1 MAGPAGEPTPPI
13 ASEAYFCEHDVNE
26 LAPMTSTSTATSPDS
41 AALALAEARARVRK
55 GLEALSAVVVGK
67 DVQVRRALAVL
78 LSGGHVLL
86 EDLPGVGKTTLAKGL
101 ALLLGG
107 SFQRVQGTNDLLPS
121 DLLGVHLW
129 DEGTKAF
136 HFQQGP
142 VFCNVLLLDELN
154 RIGPKTQSAL
164 LEVMMEGQVTLDRDT
179 HPLPDPFFVT
189 ATQNPLDHAG
199 TFPLPESQLDRFTC
213 VLHLGYPDALMER
226 KVIIGEAGAE
236 KLETLAPVMD
246 LAGWRA
252 TRALVKQVGVSSAV
266 LDYVERVVARIR
278 DGGGFCSTRAARH
291 WVALSKAEA
300 WLDGRAFITP
310 DDLQSTLAD
319 VMAHRGT
326 LDDRRLNR
334 GERRDHLARVIEETP
349 VGWKP

>member
-1 MAGPAGEPTPPI
+1 MTPTF
-13 ASEAYFCEHDVNE
+13 AA
-26 LAPMTSTSTATSPDS
+26 TAPDS
-41 AALALAEARARVRK
+41 AAIAEARVKVRH

-67 DVQVRRALAVL
+67 SVQVRRAFAVL
-78 LSGGHVLL
+78 LAGGHVLL

-101 ALLLGG
+101 ARLLGG

-129 DEGTKAF
+129 DEGTKSF

-164 LEVMMEGQVTLDRDT
+164 LEVMMEGQVTLDRAT
-179 HPLPDPFFVT
+179 HPLPDPFFVI
-189 ATQNPLDHAG
+189 ATQNPMDHAG
-199 TFPLPESQLDRFTC
+199 TFPLPESQLDRFAC
-213 VLHLGYPDALMER
+213 VLHLGYPDAVSER
-226 KVIIGEAGAE
+226 KVLTGEAGSE
-236 KLETLAPVMD
+236 KLDTLMPVMD
-246 LAGWRA
+246 LPSWRLA
-252 TRALVKQVGVSSAV
+252 RASVRQMKVSGAV

-291 WVALSKAEA
+291 WVALSQAEA
-300 WLDGRAFITP
+300 WLDGRDFLTP
-310 DDLQSTLAD
+310 DDLQATMAD

-334 GERRDHLARVIEETP
+334 GERREQLARVIEETP
-349 VGWKP
+349 VGWKS